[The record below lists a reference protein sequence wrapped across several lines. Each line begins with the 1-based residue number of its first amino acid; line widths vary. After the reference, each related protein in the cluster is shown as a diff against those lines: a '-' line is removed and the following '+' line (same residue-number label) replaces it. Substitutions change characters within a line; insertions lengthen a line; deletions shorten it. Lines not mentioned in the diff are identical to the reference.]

1 MKSSLS
7 VQRVNSDAESL
18 ATNVS
23 NPEVAVALSP
33 GILKIKHLAQLL
45 GIEKVLSPR
54 EARKQALPAD
64 VVLVWGRKETAQAAL
79 EYAASR
85 ALPVWY
91 LEDGWIRTS
100 SKNAHS
106 RTCYSVLVDDEGVYY
121 DSTKPSAIERYL
133 NLSDE
138 EFAEHC
144 DADALT
150 YAASCR
156 EALVTNEICKYNYC
170 ATRVPALPVANG
182 EEGEVVYEEL
192 TQNSF
197 VLVVDQ
203 TRDDASV
210 RYGAMDEATFK
221 RMLDS
226 AIDENPELPV
236 IVRTHPD
243 VVSGRRQGYLA
254 DYAKSLGIPVVAGDD
269 NPFPWV
275 KLAARVYVGTSQLG
289 YEALLCERSVTIFGL
304 PFYAGWGLA
313 DERQRVGRRIRLRH
327 IDEIFHATH
336 VKLAR
341 YCSPMSGAPWQLH
354 QTLAHVCIQKEN
366 FRRNAHH
373 FHCVG
378 ITQWKRRYVQ
388 QFLRSPDGNVS
399 FGDENDTGDADTLV
413 TWGFRRYAD
422 QQSST
427 NLPVWRLEDGFIRS
441 AGLGSNFTAP
451 GSLVV
456 DGKGLYFDPKATS
469 DLETLLAEYNCSE
482 QELERGRALAKMIID
497 ARVSKY
503 DVAANDSKVHGSA
516 DKLCVL
522 VTGQVEDDESIKR
535 GCKEVNTNAALLRA
549 VRKIRPDAWIVY
561 RPHPDVQAG
570 NRKGKVDPFTEQSCA
585 DVVDTESS
593 IITCIEACDELH
605 TMTSLSG
612 FEALMRGKRVVTY
625 GSPFYSGW
633 GLTEDQA
640 VNDRRSRQ
648 RTLDELIYLT
658 LVKYPRYVDI
668 ASGEFVSAEQ
678 MVRAI
683 QRQKEQALNNNENS
697 WSGRQVSKVVNI
709 VKGLSYAP

>member
-1 MKSSLS
+1 MNSSLS
-7 VQRVNSDAESL
+7 IQRVVSDSESL
-18 ATNVS
+18 ASSVS
-23 NPEVAVALSP
+23 NAEVAVALSP
-33 GILKIKHLAQLL
+33 GILRIKNLAQLL
-45 GIEKVLSPR
+45 GIKKVLSPR
-54 EARKQALPAD
+54 EARRQALPAD
-64 VVLVWGRKETAQAAL
+64 VVLAWGRKETAAVAV
-79 EYAASR
+79 EYATKR

-91 LEDGWIRTS
+91 LEDGWIRTAS
-100 SKNAHS
+100 ERAHS
-106 RTCYSVLVDDEGVYY
+106 RSCYSILLDDQGVYY
-121 DSTKPSAIERYL
+121 DSTKPSAIETYL

-138 EFAEHC
+138 EYALQC
-144 DADALT
+144 DAEALE
-150 YAASCR
+150 YAAACR
-156 EALVTNEICKYNYC
+156 EILVENNICKYNYC
-170 ATRVPALPVANG
+170 ATQIPSLPNVDDEQA
-182 EEGEVVYEEL
+182 EPIEL
-192 TQNSF
+192 EQDAF

-210 RYGAMDEATFK
+210 RYGAMDEAAFI

-226 AIDENPELPV
+226 AIDENPTLPI

-243 VVSGRRQGYLA
+243 VVAGRRKGYLA
-254 DYAKSLGIPVVAGDD
+254 DYAASLGITVVAGND

-289 YEALLCERSVTIFGL
+289 YEALLCETPVIVFGL

-313 DERQRVGRRIRLRH
+313 DERQRLRRRVRLRN
-327 IDEIFHATH
+327 INEIFHASH

-341 YCSPMSGAPWQLH
+341 YCSPMSGLTWQLH
-354 QTLAHVCIQKEN
+354 ETLAHVCLQKEN
-366 FRRNAHH
+366 FRRNAHD

-378 ITQWKRRYVQ
+378 ITPWKRRYVQ
-388 QFLRSPDGNVS
+388 QFLRSPDGSVS
-399 FGDENDTGDADTLV
+399 FGEDNDAKDNNTLV
-413 TWGFRRYAD
+413 TWGFRRYPD
-422 QQSST
+422 SNNLPT
-427 NLPVWRLEDGFIRS
+427 LPVWRLEDGFIRS

-456 DGKGLYFDPKATS
+456 DGKGLYFDPSATS
-469 DLETLLAEYNCSE
+469 DLETLLCEYNCSDL
-482 QELERGRALAKMIID
+482 ELERGRELRQMVID

-503 DVAANDSKVHGSA
+503 DVAANDQKIKGSA

-535 GCKEVNTNAALLRA
+535 GCADITTNAELLRA
-549 VRKIRPDAWIVY
+549 VRKARPDAWIVY

-570 NRKGKVDPFTEQSCA
+570 NRNGRVDPFTEQSCA
-585 DVVDTESS
+585 DVVDTASS
-593 IITCIEACDELH
+593 IITCIDACDELH

-612 FEALMRGKRVVTY
+612 FEALMREKRVMTY

-633 GLTEDQA
+633 GLTEDHA
-640 VNDRRSRQ
+640 KTERRCRQ
-648 RTLDELIYLT
+648 RTLDELVYLT

-683 QRQKEQALNNNENS
+683 QRQKEQTLNNNENS

-709 VKGLSYAP
+709 VKGLRYAP